1 MTSPNGLTSF
11 AVTRG
16 DEVYVYVRG
25 QLVLKRR
32 LLSDGEARSAL
43 FQLIPR
49 FTYWLKEKVK

>member
-1 MTSPNGLTSF
+1 MTTF
-11 AVTRG
+11 AITRG

-25 QLVLKRR
+25 HLVMKRR
-32 LLSDGEARSAL
+32 PRSDEKACSAL